1 MKSFLRTFV
10 FSIIS
15 VLLTQYLIESFSFGS
30 NYNRNL
36 LLIVLALALLYK
48 FIKPIFGV
56 ISLPTEGLGFLFL
69 NFFLSLLIFY
79 ILTVF
84 IPGFNVREAVFP
96 ELIIFGFMLP
106 SKQLN
111 LLQTF
116 VYSSLFVS
124 FLYTFFDWLC
134 ER

>member
-1 MKSFLRTFV
+1 MKTFLRTFV

-36 LLIVLALALLYK
+36 ILIVLALSLLYK
-48 FIKPIFGV
+48 FIKPLFSI
-56 ISLPTEGLGFLFL
+56 ISLPREGLGFLFL

-84 IPGFNVREAVFP
+84 IPGFKVKEAVFP

-106 SKQLN
+106 SKQLG

-116 VYSSLFVS
+116 IYSSLFVS